1 MLGKFIMKNIYIML
15 GTTILTLGLAACQS
29 TARQYNG
36 NVGYKVEHQTAN
48 TATISYTL
56 AARKNQA
63 VNESKLQ
70 HACEKVLGEK
80 KKYTLKILS
89 TNEIIN
95 QNKDVEF
102 GRQIG
107 NSRTTVGLSNTPSL
121 YNGEDYAT
129 KQALESQPATLHVV
143 RYTCS

>member
-1 MLGKFIMKNIYIML
+1 MKNIYIVL
-15 GTTILTLGLAACQS
+15 GATILTLGLTACQS

-36 NVGYKVEHQTAN
+36 TVGYKIEQQTAN

-63 VNESKLQ
+63 ANEAKLQ
-70 HACEKVLGEK
+70 HACGKVLGDK
-80 KKYTLKILS
+80 KQYTIKILS
-89 TNEIIN
+89 INEIIN
-95 QNKDVEF
+95 PNKDVEF

-121 YNGEDYAT
+121 YNSEDYAT
-129 KQALESQPATLHVV
+129 KQALDSHPSTLHVV